1 MKDYYQILG
10 ILETASQEDIRQAYL
25 RMALIWHPDRH
36 AGEFPDRIAIATA
49 FFKEIGEAYGILS
62 DPVNKNDDDWWFR
75 RSRFT
80 PTMNPTGSSAST
92 ATARQSARWPSS
104 YRRQS
109 SQESGNRNGTGRRT
123 DSSYSRTRN
132 WGANYTDSQSTD
144 TATRKRTISSMVSDF
159 IFDILRFVW
168 NALFACLLV
177 VNCGILIYK
186 QRMGR
191 FLNRR
196 QARRRTHKQAC
207 SA

>member
-10 ILETASQEDIRQAYL
+10 ILETASQEDIRRAYL

-36 AGEFPDRIAIATA
+36 AGESPDRIAIATA
-49 FFKEIGEAYGILS
+49 SFKEIGEAYGILS
-62 DPVNKNDDDWWFR
+62 DPVKKNDYDWWLR
-75 RSRFT
+75 RSRLT
-80 PTMNPTGSSAST
+80 PTMRPTGSSAST
-92 ATARQSARWPSS
+92 PTAKPSAGRSSS

-159 IFDILRFVW
+159 IYDILRFVW
-168 NALFACLLV
+168 NALFACVLV

>member
-36 AGEFPDRIAIATA
+36 AGESPDRIAIATA
-49 FFKEIGEAYGILS
+49 SFKEIGEAYGILS
-62 DPVNKNDDDWWFR
+62 DPVKKNDYDWWFR

-80 PTMNPTGSSAST
+80 PTMHPTGSSAST
-92 ATARQSARWPSS
+92 ATARPSAGRPSS
-104 YRRQS
+104 YRRQT

-132 WGANYTDSQSTD
+132 WGANYTGSQSTD

-168 NALFACLLV
+168 NALFACVLV

-191 FLNRR
+191 LLNRR
-196 QARRRTHKQAC
+196 LARRRTHKQAC